1 MDDYMVR
8 AIAADGTIRAFAAYT
23 RNTVEKARSLHNTSL
38 AVNVFQTQYFYLFLQ
53 PVR

>member
-1 MDDYMVR
+1 MDDYIVR

-23 RNTVEKARSLHNTSL
+23 RNTVEKARSLHNTSPVVTAAL
-38 AVNVFQTQYFYLFLQ
+38 GRLLQ

>member
-1 MDDYMVR
+1 MNDYMVR

-23 RNTVEKARSLHNTSL
+23 RNTVEKPVHFIIQVLWLPPHSAG
-38 AVNVFQTQYFYLFLQ
+38 FLQ